1 MKHSQFEEEEFI
13 LEAVGRD
20 YNTGKCVPPSGQPNR
35 FLDIGAFNP
44 IVLSNTRA
52 LFERGW
58 SGVMI
63 EPSPLPMEKLLREYG
78 NEPRITLIQAAVG
91 LDASLTK
98 LHVTEDALSTTSDQ
112 HRTTWTHPEDKT
124 KDGGYY
130 GSMLVPQITLAE
142 LFEAFPANFDFVNI
156 DTEGSSFELLKEMF
170 RLGVHPWCCCFEH
183 DRRYAESFAVFERE
197 GYKLIHEN
205 SVNRIIQLR
214 G

>member
-1 MKHSQFEEEEFI
+1 MGSQYLEDEFI
-13 LEAVGRD
+13 AKALDARSLSIKND
-20 YNTGKCVPPSGQPNR
+20 R
-35 FLDIGAFNP
+35 FLDIGAFHP
-44 IVLSNTRA
+44 TVFSNTRQ
-52 LFERGW
+52 LFEAGW

-91 LDASLTK
+91 MDPSLTL
-98 LHVTEDALSTTSDQ
+98 LHVTEDALSTTDPAQKERWSK
-112 HRTTWTHPEDKT
+112 E
-124 KDGGYY
+124 GGYY

-170 RLGVHPWCCCFEH
+170 RLGVHPWCVCFEH
-183 DRRYAESFAVFERE
+183 DGRYPESFAVIHEH
-197 GYKLIHEN
+197 GYKVVYEN
-205 SVNRIIQLR
+205 ATNRVCQLR